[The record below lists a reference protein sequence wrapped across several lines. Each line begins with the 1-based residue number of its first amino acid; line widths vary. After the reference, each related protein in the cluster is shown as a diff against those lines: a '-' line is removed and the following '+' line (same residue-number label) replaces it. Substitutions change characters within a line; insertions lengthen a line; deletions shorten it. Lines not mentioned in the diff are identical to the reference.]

1 MCTFKLESNLP
12 CTLTSP
18 SLPPQASSNSDIPS
32 RTQQIRICLPEKLR
46 GSLFPRSSQRYAQL
60 SSLWNHT
67 SPFGRII
74 VRRVGQ
80 ALLHASAIHCSSSKE
95 VVILGAMKVRY
106 LSALNCVRLE
116 PSSSKM
122 SWKQLSAS
130 NQTPRKLE
138 TEPACSS
145 SLVARDGKLQVEAVG
160 LQ

>member
-18 SLPPQASSNSDIPS
+18 SLPPQASSNSDTPS
-32 RTQQIRICLPEKLR
+32 RQKIRICLPEKL
-46 GSLFPRSSQRYAQL
+46 GSSLVPRSFQRYAQL

-116 PSSSKM
+116 PSSSRM

-138 TEPACSS
+138 IEPACSS